1 MVQGN
6 IAVLCN
12 FPTPLI
18 DVSSMALIINLP
30 SLIVQVPK
38 LIDVKGHYLIIKVF
52 CLLFPGAFALLPTIN

>member
-6 IAVLCN
+6 IAVLYN

-52 CLLFPGAFALLPTIN
+52 CLLFSGAFALLPTIN